1 MQRSLVLLALL
12 LAAAP
17 GAPPAHAQSQP
28 ATGVLQMP
36 PRNAAPENKPTPS
49 SNPPAPAPRGAV
61 QQVAPN
67 TVGSSALGHSA
78 PGRPPP
84 VVQTPANA
92 HAQKPPATAVP
103 GSTATAVPGSTAT
116 AVSGST
122 ATAVPDSTATKPSAK
137 PAAAAPSGAP
147 VTTPKPADPPPTV
160 TERAPAPTI
169 GAATNQPL
177 PRWASFRTD
186 EVNLRAGPGT
196 RYPIEWVYRRV
207 GLPVQIEREFE
218 AWRLVTDQDGVKGW
232 VHSATL
238 QGRRGFAVKGKER
251 PLRKSAADDAAPV
264 ALLKPGVVGRIRTCE
279 ANAAWC
285 EVQVADHRGWL
296 RRDEIWGVFPAEAV
310 K

>member
-1 MQRSLVLLALL
+1 MQQSLVLLALF

-17 GAPPAHAQSQP
+17 GALLPAYAQSQP
-28 ATGVLQMP
+28 ATGVLQAP

-49 SNPPAPAPRGAV
+49 TNPPTPAPRSAV

-67 TVGSSALGHSA
+67 TVGSSTLGHSA

-84 VVQTPANA
+84 VVQPPPNA
-92 HAQKPPATAVP
+92 HAQKPPAPPVPAATAAVP
-103 GSTATAVPGSTAT
+103 GPNAPN
-116 AVSGST
+116 
-122 ATAVPDSTATKPSAK
+122 PPAK
-137 PAAAAPSGAP
+137 PAAPATAPSP
-147 VTTPKPADPPPTV
+147 PQKPADPPPAV

-169 GAATNQPL
+169 GAVTNQPL

-238 QGRRGFAVKGKER
+238 QGRRGFAVRGKER
-251 PLRKSAADDAAPV
+251 PLRKSAVDDAAPV
-264 ALLKPGVVGRIRTCE
+264 ALLKPGVVGRIRACE
-279 ANAAWC
+279 ANAIWC
-285 EVQVADHRGWL
+285 EVQVSDYRGWL
-296 RRDEIWGVFPAEAV
+296 KRDEIWGVFATEAV

>member
-1 MQRSLVLLALL
+1 MHRSLVLLALL

-28 ATGVLQMP
+28 ATGVLQVP

-49 SNPPAPAPRGAV
+49 TNPPAPAPRGAV

-67 TVGSSALGHSA
+67 AVGSSTLGHSA

-84 VVQTPANA
+84 VVQPPANA
-92 HAQKPPATAVP
+92 HAQKPPAATVP
-103 GSTATAVPGSTAT
+103 GPTAPKAPIKPGTTA
-116 AVSGST
+116 
-122 ATAVPDSTATKPSAK
+122 
-137 PAAAAPSGAP
+137 PAGAP
-147 VTTPKPADPPPTV
+147 VAAPKPADSPSVTAPATAPV

-264 ALLKPGVVGRIRTCE
+264 ALLKPGVVGRIRACE
-279 ANAAWC
+279 ANAVWC
-285 EVQVADHRGWL
+285 EVQVTDYRGWL
-296 RRDEIWGVFPAEAV
+296 KRDEIWGVFAAEAV

>member
-17 GAPPAHAQSQP
+17 GAPTPARAQSQP
-28 ATGVLQMP
+28 ATGVLQAP
-36 PRNAAPENKPTPS
+36 PKGAVPENKPTPS
-49 SNPPAPAPRGAV
+49 TNPPTPAPRGAV

-67 TVGSSALGHSA
+67 TVGSSTLGHST
-78 PGRPPP
+78 PGRPTP
-84 VVQTPANA
+84 VVQPPANA
-92 HAQKPPATAVP
+92 HAQKPPATPPVTGPNAPKPPARPAV
-103 GSTATAVPGSTAT
+103 
-116 AVSGST
+116 
-122 ATAVPDSTATKPSAK
+122 
-137 PAAAAPSGAP
+137 P
-147 VTTPKPADPPPTV
+147 VTTPATTPATPPKPADPPPTV
-160 TERAPAPTI
+160 TEKPPAPTI

-251 PLRKSAADDAAPV
+251 PLRKSAADDAPPV
-264 ALLKPGVVGRIRTCE
+264 ALLKPGVVGRLRACE
-279 ANAAWC
+279 ANAPWC
-285 EVQVADHRGWL
+285 EVQVADYRGWL
-296 RRDEIWGVFPAEAV
+296 KRDEIWGVFATEAV